1 MLQACLHKTAKCE
14 RAHDRAT
21 VSRGA
26 VGGREASAC
35 TEVIMERRMQMIVKD
50 STGNELLAVI
60 DVPEELAEQQYSP
73 VNHALLVV
81 KIGEEYLLG
90 WNRWRQDWEIFGGCK
105 EEGETLRECIIRE
118 AEEELGLKNVEYTYL
133 GLMHDKMAPGYFNP
147 EWHEEYGGLYGVT
160 IPEKMLKEIEESRAD
175 KEEIERL
182 AFYSQV
188 KGKEKIAEIDEALL
202 RFWK

>member
-1 MLQACLHKTAKCE
+1 
-14 RAHDRAT
+14 
-21 VSRGA
+21 
-26 VGGREASAC
+26 
-35 TEVIMERRMQMIVKD
+35 MIVKD
-50 STGNELLAVI
+50 SVGNELLAIINVS
-60 DVPEELAEQQYSP
+60 EEQAEKQYSP
-73 VNHALLVV
+73 VTHALLVV

-133 GLMHDKMAPGYFNP
+133 GLMHYKMAPGYFNP

-160 IPEKMLKEIEESRAD
+160 LPREKYEEIEKCRED
-175 KEEIERL
+175 KEEIEKL

-188 KGKEKIAEIDEALL
+188 KDECVASIDEKLL
-202 RFWK
+202 EFWR

>member
-1 MLQACLHKTAKCE
+1 ML
-14 RAHDRAT
+14 
-21 VSRGA
+21 
-26 VGGREASAC
+26 
-35 TEVIMERRMQMIVKD
+35 VKD
-50 STGNELLAVI
+50 SRGNELLEVI
-60 DVPEELAEQQYSP
+60 DVSEKEAMKKYAP

-90 WNRWRQDWEIFGGCK
+90 FNKWRQDWEIFGGCM

-118 AEEELGLKNVEYTYL
+118 AKEELGISNVEFTWL

-160 IPEKMLKEIEESRAD
+160 LTKEQLADIEKSRED
-175 KEEIERL
+175 KEEIEKL

-188 KGKEKIAEIDEALL
+188 KDECVALIDEKLL
-202 RFWK
+202 EFWK

>member
-1 MLQACLHKTAKCE
+1 
-14 RAHDRAT
+14 
-21 VSRGA
+21 
-26 VGGREASAC
+26 
-35 TEVIMERRMQMIVKD
+35 MIVRD
-50 STGNELLAVI
+50 SAGNELLAVI
-60 DVPEELAEQQYSP
+60 DVSEETAEQQYSP
-73 VNHALLVV
+73 VTHALLVV

-90 WNRWRQDWEIFGGCK
+90 WNRWREDWEIFGGCK
-105 EEGETLRECIIRE
+105 EKGETPRECIMRE
-118 AEEELGLKNVEYTYL
+118 AEEELGIKDVEYTYL

-147 EWHEEYGGLYGVT
+147 EWHEEYGALYGVT